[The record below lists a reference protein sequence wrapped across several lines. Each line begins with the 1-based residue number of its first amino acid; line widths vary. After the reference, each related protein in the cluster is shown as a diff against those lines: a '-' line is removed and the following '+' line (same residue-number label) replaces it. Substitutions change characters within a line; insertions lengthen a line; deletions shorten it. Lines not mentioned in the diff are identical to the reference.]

1 LLGIDVAKWWRPTGS
16 NYFDRVPKSVTL
28 AALEE
33 IGGAVFAC
41 GYSKSKKAE
50 LSETAERIFAG
61 SVAPKKVKKRALAW
75 LPEPM
80 RFAPAPEQV
89 LAASDETPPWE
100 EASPEG
106 GPPTEEAEP
115 EREVGDSEAD
125 GGEPFERL
133 DEAA

>member
-1 LLGIDVAKWWRPTGS
+1 M
-16 NYFDRVPKSVTL
+16 TL
-28 AALEE
+28 AALEDV
-33 IGGAVFAC
+33 GGAVFAC

-80 RFAPAPEQV
+80 RFAPEQV
-89 LAASDETPPWE
+89 AAASDETPPWE
-100 EASPEG
+100 EAPPEG
-106 GPPTEEAEP
+106 GPPTEDAEP

-125 GGEPFERL
+125 SGEPFERL

>member
-1 LLGIDVAKWWRPTGS
+1 M
-16 NYFDRVPKSVTL
+16 TL

-33 IGGAVFAC
+33 VGGAAFAC

-50 LSETAERIFAG
+50 LSEAAARIFAG
-61 SVAPKKVKKRALAW
+61 SVAPKKMKKRALAW
-75 LPEPM
+75 LPDPM
-80 RFAPAPEQV
+80 RFAPAPERV
-89 LAASDETPPWE
+89 ATASDETPPWE

-106 GPPTEEAEP
+106 ALPTEEAEP

-125 GGEPFERL
+125 SGEPFERL